1 MPYDE
6 NHHGG
11 EPDHNDP
18 RHEPIEAVAAATL
31 EALGGLAKAKGLC
44 LDCMALQMAGS
55 SLALFLLQ
63 QGAINHETGDVDPD
77 KLQSIM
83 QGVIDVAMKHAGRT
97 VEGYKA
103 RKG

>member
-1 MPYDE
+1 MPFD
-6 NHHGG
+6 HHDHGG

-18 RHEPIEAVAAATL
+18 RHQGIEVVVAATL
-31 EALGGLAKAKGLC
+31 DALGILAKAKGLC

-63 QGAINHETGDVDPD
+63 QGAINHETGDVDPG
-77 KLQSIM
+77 KLQAIM
-83 QGVIDVAMKHAGRT
+83 QAVSDVAMKHAGRT

>member
-1 MPYDE
+1 MPFD
-6 NHHGG
+6 HHDHGG
-11 EPDHNDP
+11 GGGDDP
-18 RHEPIEAVAAATL
+18 SHAPIEAVAAATL
-31 EALGGLAKAKGLC
+31 DALGILAKAKGLC

-63 QGAINHETGDVDPD
+63 QGAINHETGDVDPGR
-77 KLQSIM
+77 LQAIM
-83 QGVIDVAMKHAGRT
+83 QAVSDVAMKYAGRT

>member
-1 MPYDE
+1 MPFD
-6 NHHGG
+6 HHDHGG
-11 EPDHNDP
+11 GGGDDP
-18 RHEPIEAVAAATL
+18 RHAPIETVVAATL
-31 EALGGLAKAKGLC
+31 DALGNLAKAKGLF
-44 LDCMALQMAGS
+44 LDCTAMQLAGT

-83 QGVIDVAMKHAGRT
+83 QGVMDVAMKHAGRT